1 MANLDLS
8 ATLELIDRISAP
20 LQSIQGQADRAVSA
34 FNRARD
40 AVRNLERQQG
50 QINSFN
56 QLNQQLAQNSQRLQQ
71 AQQRLQSIRQAMDA
85 VGAPTQQMIT
95 RMQSAQRTV
104 DRLTTTTHNQSTRLN
119 QLQTQ
124 LQQAGINTSDLS
136 NEQQRLARQIT
147 QATISMERQRTAMA
161 AVRRAQEQWH
171 QQQARWQNIGTNAT
185 MVAGAS
191 ALAMSVPI
199 KAFAE
204 AETAATNL
212 KVSMMDATGNV
223 APEFQ
228 KINALAE
235 KLGATLPGSTAEF
248 SDMMSK
254 LVQQGISFKDILG
267 GVGEASA
274 NLAVVMKMP
283 FAQAAEFAAKMQDA
297 TKTQA
302 SDMVALMDT
311 IQKSYYMGVDSTN
324 MLSGFSKISDG
335 MKTIKMEGLAGAK
348 AMAPLL
354 VMADQASMQG
364 ESAGNAYS
372 KIFKAMMATDKIAKS
387 LKGTGIQMNFTDG
400 KGEFGGLDNMFKQL
414 EKLKGMSTEKRLP
427 ILSDMFGNDAETIQA
442 LNLLIDKGKA
452 GYDQTM
458 TKMQAQADLQKRVNA
473 QLGTMA
479 NLWDAAKGTFT
490 SAMVSFGEALA
501 PDIKNVIGFITE
513 ITQSIGDWAKQN
525 PVMAQTLM
533 RIAAVVVVAAVAL
546 AGLSAVMLT
555 VLGPIALLRTAFA
568 TLSGGATVFSSLMTV
583 GRGIVTFFSFIG
595 QAVVSAV
602 TLIGSSLMRIVTVVR
617 TVGMFMMANPIF
629 IAIALLA
636 TAAYLIYKNWAPIK
650 EFFINMW
657 NAGSVAL
664 SNFVA
669 SVSAKWASLT
679 ASVIN
684 YANSLWSG
692 LGIRFSGGVS
702 ALLGIIAA
710 FSPVGL
716 FIRAFAAVFSYFAGL
731 GSQFAAYGGHM
742 IDGLRNGIMSRINGV
757 VSSIQSAAS
766 RIKSAF
772 AGMMGIHS
780 PSRVFMDY
788 GDNIMAGLNN
798 GLLANNAPIQSM
810 IRTSDNL
817 RSAIDTSQIKFDT
830 RKPITASM
838 ANGGYANAQAAAPIT
853 IIVNA
858 APTQSPADIAQLVAQ
873 ELAKAKLGQTTNN
886 TALYDLPQAWT

>member
-20 LQSIQGQADRAVSA
+20 LQSIQGQADRATQA

-40 AVRNLERQQG
+40 SVRNLEQQQN
-50 QINSFN
+50 QISSHVNLTRRIGETSD
-56 QLNQQLAQNSQRLQQ
+56 RLQQ
-71 AQQRLQSIRQAMDA
+71 ARARMDAYAEQLRNTANPSTTLTNRLASARNNVERLSRSLQSQHAQLS
-85 VGAPTQQMIT
+85 GIT
-95 RMQSAQRTV
+95 SR
-104 DRLTTTTHNQSTRLN
+104 
-119 QLQTQ
+119 

-136 NEQQRLARQIT
+136 NEQQRLARQVT
-147 QATISMERQRTAMA
+147 QATVTMERQRLAMD
-161 AVRRAQEQWH
+161 AVRRSQEQWH

-185 MVAGAS
+185 MVAGAG

-297 TKTQA
+297 TKTSA
-302 SDMVALMDT
+302 DDMVKLMDV
-311 IQKSYYMGVDSTN
+311 IQKSYYLGVDSTN

-490 SAMVSFGEALA
+490 SAMVSFGEVLA

-525 PVMAQTLM
+525 PAMAQTLM
-533 RIAAVVVVAAVAL
+533 RIAAVVVIAAVAL

-555 VLGPIALLRTAFA
+555 VLGPIALLKTAFA
-568 TLSGGATVFSSLMTV
+568 TLSGGASMFSGFMAA
-583 GRGIVTFFSFIG
+583 GRGIVTFLSFIG

-602 TLIGSSLMRIVTVVR
+602 QLIGGSFLKIINVVR
-617 TVGMFMMANPIF
+617 TVGAFMMANPIL
-629 IAIALLA
+629 IAITLLA
-636 TAAYLIYKNWAPIK
+636 IAAYMIYQNWAPIK
-650 EFFINMW
+650 AFFIGLWQSVTTGVTNLWTWITTTWNNIYTSVTTTASNMW
-657 NAGSVAL
+657 NWLQNIFNTGVQFLVAIITGFSPVTL
-664 SNFVA
+664 FTNAF
-669 SVSAKWASLT
+669 SAVW
-679 ASVIN
+679 N
-684 YANSLWSG
+684 YFSG
-692 LGIRFSGGVS
+692 LGATFATYGSNMIE
-702 ALLGIIAA
+702 
-710 FSPVGL
+710 GL
-716 FIRAFAAVFSYFAGL
+716 K
-731 GSQFAAYGGHM
+731 
-742 IDGLRNGIMSRINGV
+742 NGIMSKIEGV
-757 VSSIQSAAS
+757 VSSIKSAAS

-780 PSRVFMDY
+780 PSRVFMGY

-817 RSAIDTSQIKFDT
+817 RSAMDTSQIKFDT

-838 ANGGYANAQAAAPIT
+838 ANGGYANAQSAAPIN
-853 IIVNA
+853 INIYPQPN
-858 APTQSPADIAQLVAQ
+858 QSPADIAQLVAQ

>member
-8 ATLELIDRISAP
+8 ATLELIDRVSAP
-20 LQSIQGQADRAVSA
+20 LQSIQGQADRAVKA
-34 FNRARD
+34 LGKARE
-40 AVRNLERQQG
+40 AVQN
-50 QINSFN
+50 
-56 QLNQQLAQNSQRLQQ
+56 LNQQQARIQSYQNQ
-71 AQQRLQSIRQAMDA
+71 I
-85 VGAPTQQMIT
+85 TQLGLL
-95 RMQSAQRTV
+95 S
-104 DRLTTTTHNQSTRLN
+104 N
-119 QLQTQ
+119 QLQEARQRMEGFQREIANTSNPSQ
-124 LQQAGINTSDLS
+124 TLVNRLQAAQRSVLQLEQQFETSTDTINRYRERLQQAGININNLGD
-136 NEQQRLARQIT
+136 EQQRLAREIDVAT
-147 QATISMERQRTAMA
+147 QALDRQRTRLANI
-161 AVRRAQEQWH
+161 RRIQEQWH

-185 MVAGAS
+185 MVAGAG

-254 LVQQGISFKDILG
+254 LVQQGISSKDILG

-297 TKTQA
+297 TKTSA
-302 SDMVALMDT
+302 DDMVKLMDV
-311 IQKSYYMGVDSTN
+311 IQKSYYLGVDSTN

-555 VLGPIALLRTAFA
+555 VLGPIALLKTAFA
-568 TLSGGATVFSSLMTV
+568 TLSGGATMFSGFMAA
-583 GRGIVTFFSFIG
+583 GRGIVTFLSFIR

-602 TLIGSSLMRIVTVVR
+602 QLIGGSFLKIINVVR
-617 TVGMFMMANPIF
+617 TVGAFMMANPIL
-629 IAIALLA
+629 IAITLLA
-636 TAAYLIYKNWAPIK
+636 IAAYMIYQNWAPIK
-650 EFFINMW
+650 AFFIGLWQSITTGVTNLWTWITTTWNNIYTSVTTTASNMW
-657 NAGSVAL
+657 NWLQNIFNTGVQFLVAIITGFSPVTL
-664 SNFVA
+664 FTNAF
-669 SVSAKWASLT
+669 SAVW
-679 ASVIN
+679 N
-684 YANSLWSG
+684 YFSG
-692 LGIRFSGGVS
+692 LGATFATYGSNMIE
-702 ALLGIIAA
+702 
-710 FSPVGL
+710 GL
-716 FIRAFAAVFSYFAGL
+716 K
-731 GSQFAAYGGHM
+731 
-742 IDGLRNGIMSRINGV
+742 NGIMSKIEGV
-757 VSSIQSAAS
+757 VSSIKSAAS

-817 RSAIDTSQIKFDT
+817 RSAMDTSQIKFDT

-838 ANGGYANAQAAAPIT
+838 ANGDYANAQSSAPIN
-853 IIVNA
+853 INIYPQPN
-858 APTQSPADIAQLVAQ
+858 QSPADIAQLVAQ